1 MLCGVR
7 RFCAVALCCEK
18 VALPPL
24 IDATSLAVTRKLK
37 EPIVP
42 GKTLRLLATTLLLGT
57 TAVPLQADTNAGAY
71 LAARSA
77 TFSSD
82 YTTAS
87 QYYTRLLASNPGD
100 AFLLENLVLAQLALG
115 NISKAVPPARVLDGQ
130 SVNSQIGNLVLIADL
145 IDQQDF
151 GKLIERIEAEQG
163 VGPLVDGLVLAWAEF
178 GRGQISAALAGFDK
192 VAEERGLAGF
202 ALYHKALALAA
213 VGDFEQAEDIFG
225 GETSGRVQLSRRA
238 VMAHIE
244 ILSQLDRN
252 PDAIEVMGALFG
264 NVLDPELRAMRASLE
279 SGETLPFTQ
288 AQSARDGMAE
298 VLFSIADALQDEAAP
313 DYTLLY
319 TRTAQFLRPDHIDA
333 LLLSAELLEQVE
345 QYDLAT
351 EVYKTVPAGHF
362 SFHAAEMGRAEAL
375 RAGGKAEAAIEVLQQ
390 LTRTHGD
397 LPIVHTSLGDALR
410 QQERFGE
417 AAEAYDAALALFDAP
432 QESQWFSYYA
442 RGICHERLGE
452 WPDAEADFRQALE
465 LNPDQPQVLNYL
477 GYSLVEKRIKLD
489 EALDMIERAVAAR
502 PDSGYIVDSLGWV
515 LYRLGR
521 YEDAVGHMER
531 ATELMPVDPVVN
543 DHLGDVY
550 WSVGRITEARFQWT
564 RALSFID
571 DEESS
576 EADPDRIRA
585 KLDRGLDAV
594 LEEEGA
600 SPIQVANEQ

>member
-1 MLCGVR
+1 M
-7 RFCAVALCCEK
+7 
-18 VALPPL
+18 PL
-24 IDATSLAVTRKLK
+24 KS
-37 EPIVP
+37 
-42 GKTLRLLATTLLLGT
+42 LRLLAATLLLGT
-57 TAVPLQADTNAGAY
+57 TAVPIHADTNAGAY

-82 YTTAS
+82 YETAS
-87 QYYTRLLASNPGD
+87 IYYTRLLARRPGD

-115 NISKAVPPARVLDGQ
+115 NVDKAVAPARVLDSK
-130 SVNSQIGNLVLIADL
+130 SVNSQIGNLVLMTDL
-145 IDQQDF
+145 IDQKDF
-151 GKLIERIEAEQG
+151 PALLERLQAEQG
-163 VGPLVDGLVLAWAEF
+163 VGPLVDGLMLAWAHYGNGSMSE
-178 GRGQISAALAGFDK
+178 ALAAFDK

-202 ALYHKALALAA
+202 ALYHKALALAS
-213 VGDFEQAEDIFG
+213 VGDFERAEAIFG
-225 GETSGRVQLSRRA
+225 GETSGTVQLSRRA
-238 VMAHIE
+238 VMSHIE
-244 ILSQLDRN
+244 ILSQMDRN
-252 PDAIEVMGALFG
+252 ADALEVLDALFG
-264 NVLDPELRAMRASLE
+264 GNLDPELRAMRISL
-279 SGETLPFTQ
+279 SHGEMLPFTQ
-288 AQSARDGMAE
+288 VRSARDGMAE
-298 VLFSIADALQDEAAP
+298 VLFSIADALQDEASP

-319 TRTAQFLRPDHIDA
+319 TRTAQFLRPGHIDA
-333 LLLSAELLEQVE
+333 LLLSADLLEQME

-351 EVYKTVPAGHF
+351 EVYKSVPAGHF

-375 RAGGKAEAAIEVLQQ
+375 RAGGKAEAAIEVLEQ
-390 LTRTHGD
+390 LTRTHGS

-410 QQERFGE
+410 QQERFDE
-417 AAEAYDAALALFDAP
+417 AAKAYDAALSLFDTP

-442 RGICHERLGE
+442 RGICHERLGHWE
-452 WPDAEADFRQALE
+452 KAEADFRQALA
-465 LNPDQPQVLNYL
+465 LNPDQPQILNYL

-489 EALDMIERAVAAR
+489 EALNMIERAVAAR

-521 YEDAVGHMER
+521 FEDAVGHMER

-550 WSVGRITEARFQWT
+550 WSVGRKTEARFQWT

-571 DEESS
+571 DEENS

-600 SPIQVANEQ
+600 TSIQIANER